1 MRDDLTRIEQEM
13 VNVRKEAAAM
23 AAGISAVNDEMLE
36 SPAGFLLVEGMAS
49 AVEKVFT
56 GLERCLTFI
65 ARDIDKTANIKS
77 DNWHAALLIQM
88 STPYGHVRPAILSQ
102 DLLARLDVLRAFRHR
117 ERNTYG
123 FNLDA
128 ARIREIATSVS
139 ETLDLFSGAIADLS
153 VELDR
158 REEQKRLE
166 QERQAQKSS
175 EDQAEESQPDPG

>member
-77 DNWHAALLIQM
+77 DNWHAALRFRCPRHMVTCDRQSCRKIC
-88 STPYGHVRPAILSQ
+88 
-102 DLLARLDVLRAFRHR
+102 LRGWM
-117 ERNTYG
+117 Y
-123 FNLDA
+123 
-128 ARIREIATSVS
+128 
-139 ETLDLFSGAIADLS
+139 
-153 VELDR
+153 
-158 REEQKRLE
+158 
-166 QERQAQKSS
+166 
-175 EDQAEESQPDPG
+175 